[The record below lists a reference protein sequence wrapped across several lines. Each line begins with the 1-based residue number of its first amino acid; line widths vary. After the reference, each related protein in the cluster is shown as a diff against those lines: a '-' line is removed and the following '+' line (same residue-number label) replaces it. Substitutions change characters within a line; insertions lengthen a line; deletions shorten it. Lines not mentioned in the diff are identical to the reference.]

1 MKRLGYY
8 NGTFG
13 EMEDIM
19 IPMNDRAGYYGDGVY
34 DATYSRNY
42 KIYALDEHMDRF
54 FNSAAQVQIQIPYS
68 KQEIA
73 DLLNELVMKMDTGEN
88 LVYWQVSRG
97 TAVRRHTF
105 PDEGVQPNLWIT
117 MIPKE
122 VGDVN
127 SKLKLT
133 TLEDTRYFHCNI
145 KTLNLL
151 PNVLAAER
159 AKQLGCHETIFHRNG
174 RVTECAHSNV
184 HMIRDGVFVTPPSD
198 NLILPGIARAHLMRA
213 CKALGY
219 GVEERPFT
227 LEELLA
233 ADEVIVTASGYLC
246 NTACEVD
253 GKAVGGRGGEMLKKM
268 QDYVLDEFLQATNKD

>member
-1 MKRLGYY
+1 MRRLGYY
-8 NGTFG
+8 NGTYG

-42 KIYALDEHMDRF
+42 KIYALDEHIDRF
-54 FNSAAQVQIQIPYS
+54 FNSAAQVKIQIPYT

-73 DLLNELVMKMDTGEN
+73 DLLNELVVKMDTGEN

-97 TAVRRHTF
+97 TAVRRHAF
-105 PDEGVQPNLWIT
+105 PDADVKPNLWIT

-122 VGDVN
+122 VGDIT

-133 TLEDTRYFHCNI
+133 TLEDTRYLHCNI

-184 HMIRDGVFVTPPSD
+184 HMIRDGVFCSPPAD
-198 NLILPGIARAHLMRA
+198 HLILPGIARAHLIRA

-227 LEELLA
+227 LQELME

-246 NTACEVD
+246 NTAYEVD
-253 GKAVGGRGGEMLKKM
+253 GQAVGGRGGEMLKKM
-268 QDYVLDEFLQATNKD
+268 QDYVLEEFLQATAKD

>member
-1 MKRLGYY
+1 MRRLGYY
-8 NGTFG
+8 NGTYG

-54 FNSAAQVQIQIPYS
+54 FNSAAQVKIQIPYT
-68 KQEIA
+68 KQEIV
-73 DLLNELVMKMDTGEN
+73 DILNELVVKMDTGEN

-105 PDEGVQPNLWIT
+105 PDEGVKPNLWIT

-122 VGDVN
+122 VGDVH

-184 HMIRDGVFVTPPSD
+184 HMIKDGVFCTPPSD

-213 CKALGY
+213 CKSLGY

-227 LEELLA
+227 LEELME

-246 NTACEVD
+246 NTASEVD
-253 GKAVGGRGGEMLKKM
+253 GKAVGGKGGEMLKKM
-268 QDYVLDEFLQATNKD
+268 QDYVLEEFLQATEKD